1 MIFQVK
7 SEMLW
12 QRQAPTHYLSCKKN
26 LNTQTTVFLNQYTDF
41 NKPISFWTTAIIPT
55 PVLEEP
61 RKSQYAQHTLV
72 ATIWKI

>member
-1 MIFQVK
+1 
-7 SEMLW
+7 
-12 QRQAPTHYLSCKKN
+12 LSCKKN

-55 PVLEEP
+55 PVPEEP
-61 RKSQYAQHTLV
+61 RKSQYQYAQHTLA